1 MTCPRLPP
9 LLHGHTEGAGRQYGD
24 TVEHS
29 CNPGYRLAGAA
40 RQCALRDG
48 EISGMENCGLCF
60 LGLIV
65 GLLGITFLVVLIWV
79 RKKLNFQ
86 FYMKVF
92 IASATHLVAG
102 VSRDIQ
108 QLAKLDERRCT

>member
-1 MTCPRLPP
+1 MAPEHCANGAAEYLFYGGILTLVLN
-9 LLHGHTEGAGRQYGD
+9 LL
-24 TVEHS
+24 S
-29 CNPGYRLAGAA
+29 LLAGAA